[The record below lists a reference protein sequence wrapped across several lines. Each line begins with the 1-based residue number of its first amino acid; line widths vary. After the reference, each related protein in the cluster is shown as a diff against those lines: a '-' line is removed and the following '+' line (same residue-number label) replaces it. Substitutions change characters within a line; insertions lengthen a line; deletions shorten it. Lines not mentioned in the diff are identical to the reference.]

1 MAYTID
7 FEDHRIRITNP
18 QTDVVLQDLYNFC
31 KESEA
36 SEAGITHTIVA
47 TASGKDVLG
56 PGVQVG
62 MTIKLLDDWQLEF
75 WAGNYTATIGGGNI
89 VAEVGD
95 PVAYVVGGPQ
105 VEITLSAAATIVNT
119 GGGGGGDGMT
129 VGQFLA
135 LK

>member
-7 FEDHRIRITNP
+7 FVSHRIKITSP
-18 QTDVVLQDLYNFC
+18 QTEVILQDLYNFC
-31 KESEA
+31 KQSEA
-36 SEAGITHTIVA
+36 SETGVTHSLVA

-62 MTIKLLDDWQLEF
+62 MTIKLLEDWQLEF

-89 VAEVGD
+89 VAEGGD

-105 VEITLSAAATIVNT
+105 VEITLSAAATIVNSSGSGNGLT
-119 GGGGGGDGMT
+119 LP
-129 VGQFLA
+129 QFLA